1 MGLQTY
7 YIPTPH
13 KIFLWSR
20 GIPQYPKMARFS
32 PFLVILWYC
41 KHTISYPPTRFSR
54 DLVGFQLITKAK
66 LWLGYKQYI
75 GRWPQNIDGMEAYK
89 WNVTQGRGTFISPT
103 GKRTLSISLQKQFIL
118 KNSLYPLPL
127 PALHGFLLVP
137 GNVHLPP
144 PVHEP
149 QVAPQQYH
157 HTAKCRSFPQP
168 RI

>member
-7 YIPTPH
+7 FIPTPH

-20 GIPQYPKMARFS
+20 GIPQDPKMARFS

-89 WNVTQGRGTFISPT
+89 WNVTQGRGTFISST
-103 GKRTLSISLQKQFIL
+103 GKRYTIYITTGTIHFEEFTLSS
-118 KNSLYPLPL
+118 
-127 PALHGFLLVP
+127 
-137 GNVHLPP
+137 PP
-144 PVHEP
+144 PCP
-149 QVAPQQYH
+149 ARFPPCPWQCPPPSS
-157 HTAKCRSFPQP
+157 RSRTPGCSP
-168 RI
+168 TVPPHSKM